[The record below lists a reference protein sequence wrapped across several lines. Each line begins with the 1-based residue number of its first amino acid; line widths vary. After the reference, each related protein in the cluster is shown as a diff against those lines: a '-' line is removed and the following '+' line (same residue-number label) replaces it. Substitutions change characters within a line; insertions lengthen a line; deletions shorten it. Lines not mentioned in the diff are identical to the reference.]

1 MWVKNIFTILW
12 CFLIHIAIAQQTVFR
27 PEQQPAAPDYS
38 IEKYW
43 SALPFRTDA
52 ADKIPDTEQWVN
64 DSLKNVDVFYIY
76 PTIYMSGK
84 TWNANLEN
92 KKLNK
97 RIDDKPVRYQASVF
111 NESCRVY
118 APRYRQAIINAFYGE
133 EGKKS
138 LEFAYQDVK
147 TAFECYLKNYNQNRP
162 FIIASHSQGTYHARK
177 LLQEMID
184 TTALRN
190 RMVAAYIIG
199 YGIDTAMYITLK
211 PCENETQTNCY
222 ITWASFKYGI
232 NPTVKALYGNICIN
246 PLTWKTNSATA
257 EKACSKGAIL
267 LDFNKQYEKQVCTEV
282 HEGYLWVKTNI
293 PVISGWTNLHVADY
307 NLFWYDI
314 RANVKTRINE
324 FLKK

>member
-1 MWVKNIFTILW
+1 MLARNNLPVLFQ
-12 CFLIHIAIAQQTVFR
+12 FLCYFAFAQQTVFR
-27 PEQQPAAPDYS
+27 PEQQPAAPDYAK
-38 IEKYW
+38 EKYW

-52 ADKIPDTEQWVN
+52 ADKIPNIEQWIN
-64 DSLKNVDVFYIY
+64 DSLKDADVFYIY

-84 TWNANLEN
+84 TWNADLAN

-97 RIDDKPVRYQASVF
+97 RIDEKPVRYQASVF

-118 APRYRQAIINAFYGE
+118 APRYRQAIINAFYGD
-133 EGKKS
+133 EGKKA

-147 TAFECYLKNYNQNRP
+147 TAFEYFLKHYNHNRP

-184 TTALRN
+184 TTTLRN

-199 YGIDTAMYITLK
+199 YGIDTAMYVTLK

-246 PLTWKTNSATA
+246 PLTWKTNPATA
-257 EKACSKGAIL
+257 EKICSKGAIL